1 MITIPQYFKQRRF
14 QVHILAFLLM
24 ILPPVA
30 MYFAAQQ
37 GITGAIWALL
47 ALVVLGNLL
56 ALLA

>member
-1 MITIPQYFKQRRF
+1 MITIPQFIKQRRF
-14 QVHILAFLLM
+14 QIHILAFLLM
-24 ILPPVA
+24 ILPPVV

-37 GITGAIWALL
+37 GASGAIWALL